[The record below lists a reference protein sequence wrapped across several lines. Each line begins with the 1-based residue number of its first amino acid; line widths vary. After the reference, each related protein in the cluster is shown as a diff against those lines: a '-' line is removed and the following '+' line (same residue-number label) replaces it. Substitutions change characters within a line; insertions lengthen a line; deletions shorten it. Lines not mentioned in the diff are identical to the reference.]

1 MTYLV
6 QEPHIRR
13 GSRRVSLRLGDEPA
27 SPRNP
32 VASVPH
38 RGDRHRNPVAEADER
53 NRDIQPVESVQ
64 APTPPPTPTPQ
75 PQVAESEFTQVL
87 EYLAVLED
95 MVMSEGQKNNL
106 DDEIVDRC
114 LIVFARIQRLVP
126 FLEELNNG
134 DINHTVRRLV
144 LKDLNGFITPF
155 LRLSGENKTKNRR
168 TLLNGIKDINMK
180 ITSIME
186 TIEYKDL
193 IELQT
198 KADLIHR
205 RYNESEGY

>member
-1 MTYLV
+1 MFKNRIFVGGAVGYLFALV
-6 QEPHIRR
+6 TSPLLPEIL
-13 GSRRVSLRLGDEPA
+13 SLLFPIAGIAIGTLLQKQTKKP
-27 SPRNP
+27 
-32 VASVPH
+32 
-38 RGDRHRNPVAEADER
+38 
-53 NRDIQPVESVQ
+53 DIQTVEPVQ
-64 APTPPPTPTPQ
+64 APTETSIPTPQ
-75 PQVAESEFTQVL
+75 PQIPESEFTPVL